1 MGPSYYMKVYSYI
14 RKGGMWLS
22 SSREWMKSNVPRGDT
37 LTWGSSEPVSIPFRK
52 LEDLALR
59 SANAAVNEFIDHKL
73 TIAAAQY
80 RYICPEE
87 GPSIWCDCSL
97 SDAAI
102 YKSKPSSYEVRYLYV
117 INL

>member
-14 RKGGMWLS
+14 QKGGKWLS
-22 SSREWMKSNVPRGDT
+22 SSREWMKSNVRCGDI
-37 LTWGSSEPVSIPFRK
+37 LAWGSGEPVTLPFCK
-52 LEDLALR
+52 LEDIAMT
-59 SANAAVNEFIDHKL
+59 SAIVAVNEFINDKL
-73 TIAAAQY
+73 TIVAAQY

-87 GPSIWCDCSL
+87 GSTIWCDCSL

-102 YKSKPSSYEVRYLYV
+102 YKSKAPHYEVRYLYT